1 MDDLDT
7 QAADDA
13 SVHHAASKP
22 GGKPSFAMT
31 DGGGADPTHQ
41 HLIHLA
47 GAAPSRF
54 DGGDLRGAVA
64 DNWSVLNR

>member
-13 SVHHAASKP
+13 AVHHAASEP

-31 DGGGADPTHQ
+31 DGGGADPTHS
-41 HLIHLA
+41 IFSTSRA
-47 GAAPSRF
+47 PRRAASTGATC
-54 DGGDLRGAVA
+54 AV
-64 DNWSVLNR
+64 R